1 MNRMMNETDPHVAKM
16 AALEELDQIDG
27 LAA

>member
-16 AALEELDQIDG
+16 IALEELDQIAG

>member
-16 AALEELDQIDG
+16 TALEELDQIDG

>member
-1 MNRMMNETDPHVAKM
+1 MNRMMNETEPHVAKM
-16 AALEELDQIDG
+16 TAFEELDQIDG